1 MKLIDGLADHPLQK
15 KSGRREYN
23 VTYNGENMA
32 LLQQHACDPPF
43 VLLRKNTSTTLA
55 INLTPN
61 RNNYPLQD
69 KPSAIKIA
77 HRQLKL

>member
-1 MKLIDGLADHPLQK
+1 M
-15 KSGRREYN
+15 
-23 VTYNGENMA
+23 
-32 LLQQHACDPPF
+32 
-43 VLLRKNTSTTLA
+43 TTLA

-77 HRQLKL
+77 HRQLKLWRKEWGLSGEIRHGCSTLWCFVVNSKQNRVALFFRPLSLLTFL

>member
-1 MKLIDGLADHPLQK
+1 M
-15 KSGRREYN
+15 
-23 VTYNGENMA
+23 
-32 LLQQHACDPPF
+32 
-43 VLLRKNTSTTLA
+43 TTLA

-77 HRQLKL
+77 HRQLKLWRKEWGLSGEIRHGVARLCGVLL